1 LQCQIGE
8 LPRRLDALRAAIIK
22 DGITMVFVDPLQ
34 RYSPV
39 GQENAMAQALEL
51 IAQETG
57 THVVIMRGSRL

>member
-1 LQCQIGE
+1 
-8 LPRRLDALRAAIIK
+8 
-22 DGITMVFVDPLQ
+22 MVFVDPLQ